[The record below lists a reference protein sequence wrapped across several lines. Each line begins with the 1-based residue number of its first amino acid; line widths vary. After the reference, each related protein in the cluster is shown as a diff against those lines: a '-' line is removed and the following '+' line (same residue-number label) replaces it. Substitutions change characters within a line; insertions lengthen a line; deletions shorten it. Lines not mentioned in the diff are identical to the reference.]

1 MNFWLFI
8 LSVIYARFLLDI
20 EKIAVIENRT
30 FNLSLQTL
38 CKIFI
43 GIFKKDEIFVILH
56 NQADQNML

>member
-1 MNFWLFI
+1 MIGFR
-8 LSVIYARFLLDI
+8 VDI
-20 EKIAVIENRT
+20 EKIAMIENRT

-43 GIFKKDEIFVILH
+43 AIFKKVEIFVILH